1 MSQLPAPDEAA
12 LAHST
17 RLTQHI
23 RQQIE
28 QAGGWIS
35 FADFMQLALYTPGLG
50 YYSGGA
56 TKFGGAGDFT
66 TAPEMTPLFGRTL
79 ARQMSDILPHTEANV
94 LEFGAGSG
102 KLALD
107 ILLELEQ
114 LGRLPRT
121 YYILDLSADLR
132 ERQQRTLQQHA
143 RHLLPRVEWID
154 ELPSSFSGVML
165 GNEVM
170 DAMPAHL
177 VRLDRSGWR
186 ETGAGLA
193 EGQLDWQTRPLA
205 DSRLVHL
212 CNQLNVTA
220 PYQTEIS
227 LANRGFIRT
236 LAERLTKG
244 LILLIDYGF
253 GADEYYH
260 PQRNQG
266 TLMCHYRHHAHDDA
280 FFLPGLQ
287 DITVH
292 VDFTAVAQT
301 AIDHGLDLH
310 GYTTQAHFLLNAGIG
325 KLLEQLDPGN
335 LPRYLPQAG
344 AVQKL
349 LNPAEMG
356 ELFKVIALS
365 RSLDI
370 QLQGF
375 SSGDRSRML

>member
-1 MSQLPAPDEAA
+1 MSQLPAPSDAA

-17 RLTQHI
+17 RLTNHI
-23 RQQIE
+23 RQQID
-28 QAGGWIS
+28 QSGGWIS
-35 FADFMQLALYTPGLG
+35 FAEFMEQALYAPGLG
-50 YYSGGA
+50 YYSAGA
-56 TKFGGAGDFT
+56 AKFGGSGDFT

-79 ARQMSDILPHTEANV
+79 ARQIGAALAHTDGNI

-107 ILLELEQ
+107 ILLELERR
-114 LGRLPRT
+114 GELPKR
-121 YYILDLSADLR
+121 YYILDLSPDLR
-132 ERQQRTLQQHA
+132 ERQWQTFQQYGL
-143 RHLLPRVEWID
+143 HLLPLVEWID
-154 ELPSSFSGVML
+154 ELPQQFSGVMI
-165 GNEVM
+165 GNEVL

-177 VRLDRSGWR
+177 VALDQHGWHER
-186 ETGAGLA
+186 GVGNGANSF
-193 EGQLDWQTRPLA
+193 EWHDRPLSDA
-205 DSRLVHL
+205 ALETICHGIDV
-212 CNQLNVTA
+212 A
-220 PYQTEIS
+220 PPYQTEIS
-227 LANRGFIRT
+227 LTNRAFIRS
-236 LAERLTKG
+236 LAESLRQG

-253 GADEYYH
+253 GAGEYYH

-266 TLMCHYRHHAHDDA
+266 TLMCHYRHHAHGDA

-325 KLLEQLDPGN
+325 DLLQQLDPTD
-335 LPRYLPQAG
+335 LQRYLPHAS
-344 AVQKL
+344 AAQKL

-356 ELFKVIALS
+356 ELFKVVALS

-370 QLQGF
+370 QLIGF
-375 SSGDRSRML
+375 GSGDRSRML